1 MCVVWQT
8 PKTRVPPAAE
18 LPGQGQNATSPC
30 EALRTSGAPCTMP
43 TMRAG
48 RLGGGMERQ
57 RPDYLEP
64 IPRTRWEFPWLGL
77 WAVLLLGM
85 AGAGI
90 WLHLKT
96 GDAWNTRFKG
106 ATAPSAAAAPIEP
119 STAEIDPSRQVPIA
133 EIRARR
139 EQAEREILQHRAGI
153 RCIGGIAFRRIPG
166 GWENIPGQKCS

>member
-1 MCVVWQT
+1 
-8 PKTRVPPAAE
+8 
-18 LPGQGQNATSPC
+18 
-30 EALRTSGAPCTMP
+30 
-43 TMRAG
+43 
-48 RLGGGMERQ
+48 MERQ

-77 WAVLLLGM
+77 WAVLLPGM

-106 ATAPSAAAAPIEP
+106 ATAPSAAAAPIEA

-153 RCIGGIAFRRIPG
+153 AASAALRSGAYRVDGRTFLARNARDA
-166 GWENIPGQKCS
+166 SR